1 MEGIML
7 PKRNNSTKGYF
18 KETGVR
24 QEQVYNNQ
32 KVIVDECSFT
42 KLKEFNP
49 TSRDHIG
56 WAFMTWRGWKPDTFT
71 DTGRP
76 KIDEGVLM
84 GIATTRS

>member
-1 MEGIML
+1 MA
-7 PKRNNSTKGYF
+7 K
-18 KETGVR
+18 
-24 QEQVYNNQ
+24 QEASGWPFD
-32 KVIVDECSFT
+32 VIAAFT

-76 KIDEGVLM
+76 KIDEGILM
-84 GIATTRS
+84 GIDTGS